1 MEDGKW
7 GHIEAGP
14 SGKEWNGMVGQVGDD
29 DDNYDDD
36 DDNYDDDDANVIL
49 RPPGV
54 MSTLLSA
61 TCSSPSSGFLSFKPP
76 MLEIFSSDNSLQNP
90 SAGRDDH
97 V

>member
-29 DDNYDDD
+29 DDNYDND
-36 DDNYDDDDANVIL
+36 VIL

-54 MSTLLSA
+54 MSTLLTA

-76 MLEIFSSDNSLQNP
+76 MLEIFSSDNSPQNP

>member
-14 SGKEWNGMVGQVGDD
+14 SGKEWNGMVGQVG
-29 DDNYDDD
+29 DD

-76 MLEIFSSDNSLQNP
+76 MLEIFSSDNPPQNP